1 MFESRESKIHF
12 LKESTRRTRFAMK
25 RALFFA
31 IVMAIAATIG
41 CGGASTSKQISRR
54 TVLAPCM

>member
-1 MFESRESKIHF
+1 
-12 LKESTRRTRFAMK
+12 MK

-31 IVMAIAATIG
+31 IVMAIAAAIG